1 MRSSEEIKQ
10 ELQKQ
15 LHLEI
20 VQEIDN
26 GEDSRPHIYK
36 VKENDESWFV
46 KVVEIPGRV
55 VANLSVL
62 SMAEKAA
69 IYQTLKL
76 DQKDPKYNELDMWW
90 RVRKSHEYGK
100 EYILGFYKHEFLR
113 WETKDMLGI
122 DLVLFMTEAECLVDR
137 LEKYSSNNPSKVE
150 DEATIFKIGMDICK
164 ALIAMESEGVYH
176 RDIKPGNIYFYN
188 GNYVLGDFGISV
200 SRNQK
205 RSSWTRQ
212 FTKSYCSPEQKNNW
226 GSDQRMDIY
235 SLGMV
240 LFELS
245 YPDWAEEYNESIC
258 CGKEQLPTIGGSK
271 KFDELNKI
279 IHKAC
284 RFRKEDRY
292 ANARKMLEALEAAVG
307 YDSNKT
313 EFPEDG
319 DPYSADDSSTQ
330 ISDIDDEMLWEA
342 GKFWYESSRAEGNR
356 FENFEIDERL
366 MSAAGRKK
374 DTEKLPIHVYDE
386 NNSKETLRLEDVI
399 SESERHHI
407 YLVGEGGIGKTTA
420 LYSIMEEAYKTGKP
434 YSTKIQSIPLFI
446 ELSKAPDEYKNVY
459 KEGHS
464 TFIRR
469 CIMIQVKAQM
479 SGTQFQLDRD
489 IFGMEENEVV
499 KPVEQLLNAPDAS
512 VQYVLL
518 LDGLNEVSVKRLK
531 ETRMSVMEMII
542 EEINQLKDKR
552 NYPKVKLILTGRSDE
567 RVVTEDIVRY
577 HLAGVQDVIG
587 YLQANHIEIAGMEE
601 NERLLDTLKN
611 PLFLKL
617 YCQISS
623 KDNIATPGEIFYAF
637 FNEHK
642 KNLGTYTVKSRI
654 EQIEQD
660 LRSMASVSGEKRID
674 AKMQYF
680 ILDFLLPEIGWY
692 MEKNNLYFLDLKVL
706 QTLICG
712 ILTGRKENDIC
723 GKNGKA
729 VFSEYDSGIGVGM
742 DTEQYAELLLRLGAT
757 ERESVKLIVDCCISS
772 FGILYKN
779 NSQFGFTHQHI
790 RDYFAAMRIINQMR
804 MALYVKDEKACMKD
818 FNDSLLSDDVAR
830 FIGEILGEYH
840 NIPEKKDTVWES
852 TVPQESGKRTMLT
865 DCLDLY
871 RNVFLE
877 DDEINYGVRNLLKII
892 YEARKTLAACDL
904 SKLDLRFCTLNNI
917 ELYDA
922 DFTGSLLQKET
933 LFPNG
938 HQGAVRNA
946 VFSPT
951 GEYIISGGDD
961 GCIKMWHTKTK
972 KYIKTIAKYPYRVNN
987 IGFSNDGRYFFA
999 ATSKKV
1005 DVMDALTFEV
1015 QHTFEGAYN
1024 AVFSPDSQLMAL
1036 EFRLRKVQIIEL
1048 ASFSCKGKLGYSL
1061 KTVHNGYASFNDIC
1075 FSPDSKKIAYINQSC
1090 VELWSIDN
1098 YKKIGTFEDSGMSFS
1113 VQFSSDG
1120 KYIAWGGVTGIITI
1134 CGSDPND
1141 LLSERRE
1148 IGDGSRLHDVLA
1160 VRFIMDDTSVIAG
1173 DSAGQMVISSVTD
1186 TENKDYENFHASIYN
1201 ITEFCSGENDYL
1213 TISCDGGLLYIL
1225 DMKKEKFFCISGSDT
1240 YINDIKYI
1248 SDNNQIMVVGIHD
1261 SKALIIE
1268 CTTKKCIGYFDNG
1281 EAGAIQ
1287 KIAYSQKANKIA
1299 VASITGN
1306 VSICNAN
1313 GFLCEKQYVAG
1324 DFLYGLSI
1332 VFDEKGRYI
1341 LSGSIDSSEVIIYD
1355 MQTDNIRVIDSP
1367 DCKNYS
1373 VAFYPDEKHVLTA
1386 GFRQCIQID
1395 VENQVENKRF
1405 CGYTDPYIETNLFDR
1420 LERHIMK
1427 KDLENHFAEYFEEHL
1442 ERRGHIESIVYRGD
1456 KQRLYLGTLRGYIEV
1471 LEANSNRCLALL
1483 KSGKYFINTLAISMD
1498 GALFTG
1504 ICKGDTDKI
1513 KIYDSETYE
1522 CLYVLPKMKGPKRTS
1537 IEFANGNQQIFVG
1550 DRSGMIEIWER
1561 KEQYEAAKE
1570 NYKNNRNIKTLYDK
1584 VSSWFYRKFMGDKD
1598 FYDYYLVKTIPFVS
1612 GLKFNGARFTNLHPK
1627 STLTESDLSI
1637 LDSYSAIVK

>member
-1 MRSSEEIKQ
+1 MRNSEEIKQ

-46 KVVEIPGRV
+46 KVVEMPGRV
-55 VANLSVL
+55 VANLSAL

-90 RVRKSHEYGK
+90 RVRKNNEYGK

-137 LEKYSSNNPSKVE
+137 LEKYSSNNPSKIE

-200 SRNQK
+200 SRNQR

-245 YPDWAEEYNESIC
+245 YSDWAEEYNESIC

-271 KFDELNKI
+271 KIDELNKI

-319 DPYSADDSSTQ
+319 NPYSADDSSTPM
-330 ISDIDDEMLWEA
+330 SDIDDEMLWEA

-374 DTEKLPIHVYDE
+374 DTERLPIHVYDE
-386 NNSKETLRLEDVI
+386 NNSKETLRLEDII
-399 SESERHHI
+399 SESESHHI

-420 LYSIMEEAYKTGKP
+420 LYSIMEDAYKTDKP

-469 CIMIQVKAQM
+469 CIMMQVKAQM

-489 IFGMEENEVV
+489 IFEMEENEVV
-499 KPVEQLLNAPDAS
+499 KPVEQLLNAPDAP

-577 HLAGVQDVIG
+577 HLIGVQDVIG
-587 YLQANHIEIAGMEE
+587 YLQANHIETVGMKE

-642 KNLGTYTVKSRI
+642 KTLGTYTVKSRI

-660 LRSMASVSGEKRID
+660 LRSMASVGGEKRID

-680 ILDFLLPEIGWY
+680 ILDFLLPEIGWH
-692 MEKNNLYFLDLKVL
+692 MEKNNLYFLDLEAL

-723 GKNGKA
+723 GKNGKE
-729 VFSEYDSGIGVGM
+729 VFNEYDSGIGMGM
-742 DTEQYAELLLRLGAT
+742 DTEQYAELLLRLGDT
-757 ERESVKLIVDCCISS
+757 EHESVKLIVDCCISA

-790 RDYFAAMRIINQMR
+790 RDYFAAMRSINQMR
-804 MALYVKDEKACMKD
+804 MTLYMKDEKACMGY

-840 NIPEKKDTVWES
+840 NIPEKKDDVWES
-852 TVPQESGKRTMLT
+852 TVPQERSKRTMLT

-877 DDEINYGVRNLLKII
+877 DDEINYGVRNLLKVI
-892 YEARKTLAACDL
+892 YEARKTLAASDL

-972 KYIKTIAKYPYRVNN
+972 KYIKTIVKYPYRVNN

-1005 DVMDALTFEV
+1005 DVMDAFTFEV

-1036 EFRLRKVQIIEL
+1036 EFQLRKVQIIEL
-1048 ASFSCKGKLGYSL
+1048 ASFSCKGKLGYNP
-1061 KTVHNGYASFNDIC
+1061 KIIHNGYESFNDIC
-1075 FSPDSKKIAYINQSC
+1075 FSPDSKKIAYINQHC
-1090 VELWSIDN
+1090 VELWSIIT
-1098 YKKIGTFEDSGMSFS
+1098 YKKIKTFKDIGTCFA

-1120 KYIAWGGVTGIITI
+1120 KYVAFGQIGKII
-1134 CGSDPND
+1134 
-1141 LLSERRE
+1141 
-1148 IGDGSRLHDVLA
+1148 IGKLDFNNSIPTLQELQEVNHDGSLHHIWSIK
-1160 VRFIMDDTSVIAG
+1160 FIMNDAYIVVGDEYGKVVIVSVANTEKELCRLQMIAEILNI
-1173 DSAGQMVISSVTD
+1173 SVSYNGQIMNLV
-1186 TENKDYENFHASIYN
+1186 
-1201 ITEFCSGENDYL
+1201 
-1213 TISCDGGLLYIL
+1213 
-1225 DMKKEKFFCISGSDT
+1225 ISGST
-1240 YINDIKYI
+1240 GFYIWDVKKKEHLWIKTTRELINEMNYVPEFNLMIVTGASNQVLIWDIE
-1248 SDNNQIMVVGIHD
+1248 
-1261 SKALIIE
+1261 L
-1268 CTTKKCIGYFDNG
+1268 KKCIGSFEIENELVPIRVIYSRKTK
-1281 EAGAIQ
+1281 
-1287 KIAYSQKANKIA
+1287 KIAFEKFEGIVFIWKLEDFS
-1299 VASITGN
+1299 
-1306 VSICNAN
+1306 
-1313 GFLCEKQYVAG
+1313 CEK
-1324 DFLYGLSI
+1324 LYTGMLISGI
-1332 VFDEKGRYI
+1332 NFDESGRYM
-1341 LSGSIDSSEVIIYD
+1341 VIASKNSKDLKIYD
-1355 MQTDNIRVIDSP
+1355 MKTGDMRVINSP
-1367 DCKNYS
+1367 DIWSYD
-1373 VAFYPDEKHVLTA
+1373 ATFFPDEKNILVIGT
-1386 GFRQCIQID
+1386 RQCTQIA
-1395 VENQVENKRF
+1395 VENQSQNKRIY
-1405 CGYTDPYIETNLFDR
+1405 GYSYPYVETNLFDQMEER
-1420 LERHIMK
+1420 YVKRYLEINFDMY
-1427 KDLENHFAEYFEEHL
+1427 LE
-1442 ERRGHIESIVYRGD
+1442 ERFRRIGHITSNLYCGD
-1456 KQRLYLGTLRGYIEV
+1456 REQLYLGTSQGYIEV

-1483 KSGKYFINTLAISMD
+1483 KCGKDWINSLAISTD
-1498 GALFTG
+1498 GQLFTG
-1504 ICKGDTDKI
+1504 ICKGNAAAV
-1513 KIYDSETYE
+1513 KIYNSATYE
-1522 CLYVLPKMKGPKRTS
+1522 YQYVVPKTKRTKITS
-1537 IEFANGNQQIFVG
+1537 IEFANGSQQIFVG
-1550 DRSGMIEIWER
+1550 DCSGTIEIWER

-1570 NYKNNRNIKTLYDK
+1570 NYKNSRNIKTLCGK
-1584 VSSWFYRKFMGDKD
+1584 ASSWLYRKFIGDKD
-1598 FYDYYLVKTIPFVS
+1598 FYDYYWVKTIPFVS
-1612 GLKFNGARFTNLHPK
+1612 GLKLNGARFANLHPK

>member
-1 MRSSEEIKQ
+1 MRNSEEIKQ

-36 VKENDESWFV
+36 VKEDGESWFV

-55 VANLSVL
+55 VANLSAL
-62 SMAEKAA
+62 STAEKAD
-69 IYQTLKL
+69 IYQELKL
-76 DQKDPKYNELDMWW
+76 DQRDPKYNELDMWW
-90 RVRKSHEYGK
+90 RVRKNNEYGK

-113 WETKDMLGI
+113 WETKDMLGV

-137 LEKYSSNNPSKVE
+137 LEKYSSNNPSKIE

-292 ANARKMLEALEAAVG
+292 ANAKKMLEALEEAVG

-319 DPYSADDSSTQ
+319 DPYSADDSSTPMF
-330 ISDIDDEMLWEA
+330 DIDDEMLWEA

-374 DTEKLPIHVYDE
+374 DTERLPICVYDE

-399 SESERHHI
+399 SESESHHI

-420 LYSIMEEAYKTGKP
+420 LYSIMEEAYKTDKP

-469 CIMIQVKAQM
+469 CIMMQVKAQM

-489 IFGMEENEVV
+489 IFEMEENEVV

-512 VQYVLL
+512 AQYVLL

-577 HLAGVQDVIG
+577 HLTGVQDVIG
-587 YLQANHIEIAGMEE
+587 YLQANHVETAGMKE
-601 NERLLDTLKN
+601 NKRLLDTLKN

-642 KNLGTYTVKSRI
+642 KTLGTYTVKSRI

-660 LRSMASVSGEKRID
+660 LRSMASVGGEKRID

-692 MEKNNLYFLDLKVL
+692 MEKNNLYFLDLEEL

-742 DTEQYAELLLRLGAT
+742 DTEQYAELLLRLDAT

-804 MALYVKDEKACMKD
+804 MALYVEDEKACMKD

-840 NIPEKKDTVWES
+840 NIPEKKDDVWES

-904 SKLDLRFCTLNNI
+904 SKLDLRFCALNDI

-922 DFTGSLLQKET
+922 DFTGSLLKKET
-933 LFPNG
+933 IFPNG
-938 HQGAVRNA
+938 HYLEVYNA

-951 GEYIISGGDD
+951 GEYIVSCGFDRSV
-961 GCIKMWHTKTK
+961 KMWHTKTG
-972 KYIKTIAKYPYRVNN
+972 KYIKTVAEYPEVRN
-987 IGFSNDGRYFFA
+987 IGFSNDGKYFFA
-999 ATSKKV
+999 ATFEKV
-1005 DVMDALTFEV
+1005 DVMDAATFKI
-1015 QHTFEGAYN
+1015 QHTFERAYN
-1024 AVFSPDSQLMAL
+1024 AVFGPNSELIAIVLDSEEIEILELPSLLSKGKIQLDSEERRIREPGEMCFDPDS
-1036 EFRLRKVQIIEL
+1036 RKL
-1048 ASFSCKGKLGYSL
+1048 
-1061 KTVHNGYASFNDIC
+1061 
-1075 FSPDSKKIAYINQSC
+1075 AYINKGY
-1090 VELWSIDN
+1090 I
-1098 YKKIGTFEDSGMSFS
+1098 KIWDINKRREIKNFEGPNEYRM
-1113 VQFSSDG
+1113 VQFSLSG
-1120 KYIAWGGVTGIITI
+1120 KYIVGGDDEGITI
-1134 CGSDPND
+1134 YKANSSALNSKIQRIEETDYGKFGRICS
-1141 LLSERRE
+1141 
-1148 IGDGSRLHDVLA
+1148 I
-1160 VRFIMDDTSVIAG
+1160 RFILNDKYIIVGDWDKAVVIQIE
-1173 DSAGQMVISSVTD
+1173 DMKMFLSCDCIQHSAYNISDFYNGQVVVSNDKGFYIWSIREKEFKCVA
-1186 TENKDYENFHASIYN
+1186 EVKDYGIE
-1201 ITEFCSGENDYL
+1201 
-1213 TISCDGGLLYIL
+1213 
-1225 DMKKEKFFCISGSDT
+1225 DMKYLVSHNFLIIVADK
-1240 YINDIKYI
+1240 
-1248 SDNNQIMVVGIHD
+1248 
-1261 SKALIIE
+1261 SKALIWSV
-1268 CTTKKCIGYFDNG
+1268 TQKKCIGRLENVTEMID
-1281 EAGAIQ
+1281 
-1287 KIAYSQKANKIA
+1287 KIAYSEVTQKIA
-1299 VASITGN
+1299 IVCNEILSIYN
-1306 VSICNAN
+1306 FN
-1313 GFLCEKQYVAG
+1313 GFQLEKIYTECN
-1324 DFLYGLSI
+1324 LE
-1332 VFDEKGRYI
+1332 VFDIQFDESGKYLLLLEEKNQI
-1341 LSGSIDSSEVIIYD
+1341 KIYD
-1355 MQTDNIRVIDSP
+1355 
-1367 DCKNYS
+1367 
-1373 VAFYPDEKHVLTA
+1373 
-1386 GFRQCIQID
+1386 
-1395 VENQVENKRF
+1395 
-1405 CGYTDPYIETNLFDR
+1405 IETNKMQ
-1420 LERHIMK
+1420 II
-1427 KDLENHFAEYFEEHL
+1427 DLPESTYLPGPISGKIVPFTNEKSMLVENGDWFQVNMNRENDIKFLNEYLYINDKENIKEKSL
-1442 ERRGHIESIVYRGD
+1442 YPSIVYSKTRQ
-1456 KQRLYLGTLRGYIEV
+1456 KLYLGTFEGYIQV
-1471 LEANSNRCLALL
+1471 FDVIKKQFVAKIKCAKKRIIKRLELSPDEKYLMVIIDGDVER
-1483 KSGKYFINTLAISMD
+1483 KSVYIFKPEGE
-1498 GALFTG
+1498 
-1504 ICKGDTDKI
+1504 KI
-1513 KIYDSETYE
+1513 KIYNLETLKCE
-1522 CLYVLPKMKGPKRTS
+1522 SVLPNIVADKRR
-1537 IEFANGNQQIFVG
+1537 IAKFVDNNRQIWVG
-1550 DRSGMIEIWER
+1550 DGSMGIIEIWER
-1561 KEQYEAAKE
+1561 KEQYEWAQE
-1570 NYKNNRNIKTLYDK
+1570 YYKNNRSIRNLCGKIC
-1584 VSSWFYRKFMGDKD
+1584 SWVYKMVKGAS
-1598 FYDYYLVKTIPFVS
+1598 YDYYPVKVVPFIR
-1612 GLKFNGARFTNLHPK
+1612 GLKFNGAHFTNLHPK
-1627 STLTESDLSI
+1627 STLTESDLNI

>member
-15 LHLEI
+15 IHLEI

-55 VANLSVL
+55 VENLSSL
-62 SMAEKAA
+62 STDEKAA

-90 RVRKSHEYGK
+90 RVRKNHEYGK

-226 GSDQRMDIY
+226 SSDQRMDIY

-258 CGKEQLPTIGGSK
+258 CGKEQLPTIGGTK

-330 ISDIDDEMLWEA
+330 TSDIDDEMLWET

-366 MSAAGRKK
+366 MSVAGRKK
-374 DTEKLPIHVYDE
+374 DIERLPIRVYDE
-386 NNSKETLRLEDVI
+386 NNSEETLRLEDII
-399 SESERHHI
+399 SESESHHI

-420 LYSIMEEAYKTGKP
+420 LYSIMEEAYKTDKP

-489 IFGMEENEVV
+489 IFEMEENEVV
-499 KPVEQLLNAPDAS
+499 KPVEQLLNAPDAP

-567 RVVTEDIVRY
+567 RVVTEDIIRY
-577 HLAGVQDVIG
+577 HLNGVQDVIG
-587 YLQANHIEIAGMEE
+587 YLQANHIEIAGMKE

-654 EQIEQD
+654 KQIEQD
-660 LRSMASVSGEKRID
+660 LRSMASVGGEKRID

-692 MEKNNLYFLDLKVL
+692 MEKNNLYFLDLEEL

-742 DTEQYAELLLRLGAT
+742 DTEQYAELLLKLGAT
-757 ERESVKLIVDCCISS
+757 KRESAKLIVDCCISS

-840 NIPEKKDTVWES
+840 NNPEKKDDIWET

-871 RNVFLE
+871 RNVFFE
-877 DDEINYGVRNLLKII
+877 DDEINYGIRNLLKII

-904 SKLDLRFCTLNNI
+904 SKLDLRFCALNDI
-917 ELYDA
+917 ELYDV

-938 HQGAVRNA
+938 HQGAVRN
-946 VFSPT
+946 VIFSPN
-951 GEYIISGGDD
+951 GEYMISCGED
-961 GCIKMWHTKTK
+961 GYIKMWHTKTK
-972 KYIKTIAKYPYRVNN
+972 KYIKTLLKYSYPVNN
-987 IGFSNDGRYFFA
+987 IGFSNDGQFFFA
-999 ATSKKV
+999 ATKERVELMNAITFKV
-1005 DVMDALTFEV
+1005 E
-1015 QHTFEGAYN
+1015 HTFLNASN
-1024 AVFSPDSQLMAL
+1024 AVFSPDSELLAL
-1036 EFRLRKVQIIEL
+1036 VLDSAKIKILEL
-1048 ASFSCKGKLGYSL
+1048 KSLSCKEILKIDYKTFQYEYFIRTNKL
-1061 KTVHNGYASFNDIC
+1061 C
-1075 FSPDSKKIAYINQSC
+1075 FSSDSKKIFYIDKECIKIWDSNRQKITAFEHSQTCTVVQASCQKNYIICGDIDGVTIYKVDSDNSVSEVRRIEQTNYGKFKFVCCIHFIWNDRYIVVGDSEKIVLISLLEENVKGFSTCYYINGALNISKLYNEQLIVSC
-1090 VELWSIDN
+1090 GNGAFYIWNINE
-1098 YKKIGTFEDSGMSFS
+1098 KKNKFNCVKEAIKAG
-1113 VQFSSDG
+1113 VSDL
-1120 KYIAWGGVTGIITI
+1120 KCVA
-1134 CGSDPND
+1134 NNK
-1141 LLSERRE
+1141 
-1148 IGDGSRLHDVLA
+1148 
-1160 VRFIMDDTSVIAG
+1160 FVIVAR
-1173 DSAGQMVISSVTD
+1173 TN
-1186 TENKDYENFHASIYN
+1186 E
-1201 ITEFCSGENDYL
+1201 
-1213 TISCDGGLLYIL
+1213 
-1225 DMKKEKFFCISGSDT
+1225 
-1240 YINDIKYI
+1240 
-1248 SDNNQIMVVGIHD
+1248 
-1261 SKALIIE
+1261 ALIWSSE
-1268 CTTKKCIGYFDNG
+1268 QKKCIGKFENI
-1281 EAGAIQ
+1281 EEMIE
-1287 KIAYSQKANKIA
+1287 KIAYRGEKIAFVSREGSIYLCDLINEKVEKIYKEDNISVSNIEFDESGRYLVMNAIWENKIKRYDLK
-1299 VASITGN
+1299 TGEMKIIEIPFWT
-1306 VSICNAN
+1306 VIGGNAMF
-1313 GFLCEKQYVAG
+1313 FL
-1324 DFLYGLSI
+1324 
-1332 VFDEKGRYI
+1332 DEKNI
-1341 LSGSIDSSEVIIYD
+1341 LINSNEGWH
-1355 MQTDNIRVIDSP
+1355 Q
-1367 DCKNYS
+1367 
-1373 VAFYPDEKHVLTA
+1373 
-1386 GFRQCIQID
+1386 IQID
-1395 VENQVENKRF
+1395 GDDNKEIKMLSEYLYGSENIEKNKNIIVVLKH
-1405 CGYTDPYIETNLFDR
+1405 GKKLYISTDE
-1420 LERHIMK
+1420 
-1427 KDLENHFAEYFEEHL
+1427 
-1442 ERRGHIESIVYRGD
+1442 
-1456 KQRLYLGTLRGYIEV
+1456 GYIEIFDMEQKKFV
-1471 LEANSNRCLALL
+1471 
-1483 KSGKYFINTLAISMD
+1483 T
-1498 GALFTG
+1498 
-1504 ICKGDTDKI
+1504 KI
-1513 KIYDSETYE
+1513 KCAERNSYAYLLTLTSDEKYLLAAIREKKRRSVIQSEEKENVEVFNLTTLKCENILNY
-1522 CLYVLPKMKGPKRTS
+1522 KGFSRNCMEITNDNK
-1537 IEFANGNQQIFVG
+1537 QIWIGTNEGIV
-1550 DRSGMIEIWER
+1550 EIWEKKKNIDRNR
-1561 KEQYEAAKE
+1561 K
-1570 NYKNNRNIKTLYDK
+1570 NIKMVCKNIGNWLYK
-1584 VSSWFYRKFMGDKD
+1584 KIMNSGDSC
-1598 FYDYYLVKTIPFVS
+1598 DYYLEKTVPFIR
-1612 GLKFNGARFTNLHPK
+1612 GLKIKGAHFEELHPK
-1627 STLTESDLSI
+1627 STLQEKELRI
-1637 LDSYSAIVK
+1637 LENYNAIVK

>member
-1 MRSSEEIKQ
+1 MRNSEEIKQ

-46 KVVEIPGRV
+46 KVVEISGKV
-55 VANLSVL
+55 VANLSSL

-69 IYQTLKL
+69 IYQELKL

-90 RVRKSHEYGK
+90 RVRKNHKYGK

-113 WETKDMLGI
+113 WETEDTLGV

-137 LEKYSSNNPSKVE
+137 LEKYSSNNPSKIE

-164 ALIAMESEGVYH
+164 ALIAMESEGEYH
-176 RDIKPGNIYFYN
+176 RDVKPGNIYFYN

-245 YPDWAEEYNESIC
+245 YPDWAEEYNASIC
-258 CGKEQLPTIGGSK
+258 CGKEQLPTICGSK
-271 KFDELNKI
+271 KLDELNKI

-292 ANARKMLEALEAAVG
+292 PNARKMLEALEAAAG
-307 YDSNKT
+307 YDNDKT
-313 EFPEDG
+313 EFAENG
-319 DPYSADDSSTQ
+319 DPYSADDSLTQ
-330 ISDIDDEMLWEA
+330 ISDIDDDMLWEA

-356 FENFEIDERL
+356 FEHFEIDERL

-374 DTEKLPIHVYDE
+374 GTERLPIHVYDE
-386 NNSKETLRLEDVI
+386 NNSEETLRLEDVI
-399 SESERHHI
+399 SESESHHI

-420 LYSIMEEAYKTGKP
+420 LYSIMEEAYQTDKP

-469 CIMIQVKAQM
+469 CIMMQVKAQM

-489 IFGMEENEVV
+489 IFEMEENEVV
-499 KPVEQLLNAPDAS
+499 KPVEQLLNAPDAP

-542 EEINQLKDKR
+542 EEINRLKDKR
-552 NYPKVKLILTGRSDE
+552 NYPKVKLFLTGRSDE

-577 HLAGVQDVIG
+577 HLTGVQDVIG
-587 YLQANHIEIAGMEE
+587 YLQANHIETDSVKG

-642 KNLGTYTVKSRI
+642 KTLGTYTVKSRI

-660 LRSMASVSGEKRID
+660 LRSMASVGGEKRID

-692 MEKNNLYFLDLKVL
+692 MEKNNLYFLDLEEF
-706 QTLICG
+706 QTIICG
-712 ILTGRKENDIC
+712 ILTGQKENDIC
-723 GKNGKA
+723 GKNGKV

-757 ERESVKLIVDCCISS
+757 ERESVKMIVNCCISS

-779 NSQFGFTHQHI
+779 NSHFGFTHQHI

-852 TVPQESGKRTMLT
+852 TVPQKSGKRTMLT

-904 SKLDLRFCTLNNI
+904 SKLDLRFCTLNDI

-933 LFPNG
+933 IFPNG

-972 KYIKTIAKYPYRVNN
+972 KYIKTIVKYPYRVNN

-1005 DVMDALTFEV
+1005 DVMDAFTFEV

-1036 EFRLRKVQIIEL
+1036 EFYLRKVQIIEMM
-1048 ASFSCKGKLGYSL
+1048 SFSRRQELGYIFG
-1061 KTVHNGYASFNDIC
+1061 TIVVEGDEGFNDIC
-1075 FSPDSKKIAYINQSC
+1075 FSPDGKRIAYINRGK
-1090 VELWSIDN
+1090 VELWDIKQN
-1098 YKKIGTFEDSGMSFS
+1098 KKIRTFEQSGMPCCT
-1113 VQFSSDG
+1113 VQFSLSG
-1120 KYIAWGGVTGIITI
+1120 KYLACGKYGEVIIYELEE
-1134 CGSDPND
+1134 ND
-1141 LLSERRE
+1141 LTSALQE
-1148 IGDGSRLHDVLA
+1148 IRISNGELHDIWAINFIMNDAYVAVGDGYGETVIFSMMNTEEESCRLKTVS
-1160 VRFIMDDTSVIAG
+1160 SVHNISVFYNG
-1173 DSAGQMVISSVTD
+1173 EIVNLVISCNNGFYIWD
-1186 TENKDYENFHASIYN
+1186 TKKKEY
-1201 ITEFCSGENDYL
+1201 
-1213 TISCDGGLLYIL
+1213 LYIECAGEYIQ
-1225 DMKKEKFFCISGSDT
+1225 DM
-1240 YINDIKYI
+1240 KYI
-1248 SDNNQIMVVGIHD
+1248 SELDLMIVVGAGNQ
-1261 SKALIIE
+1261 SLIWDM
-1268 CTTKKCIGYFDNG
+1268 KRQKCRGYFENK
-1281 EAGAIQ
+1281 AGSS
-1287 KIAYSQKANKIA
+1287 KIAYSEKTKKLALALIKGGIA
-1299 VASITGN
+1299 IWNLNDFSCKELPTEKLVLT
-1306 VSICNAN
+1306 IC
-1313 GFLCEKQYVAG
+1313 
-1324 DFLYGLSI
+1324 
-1332 VFDEKGRYI
+1332 FDEEGKYLLVSLRDNKEI
-1341 LSGSIDSSEVIIYD
+1341 KIYD
-1355 MQTDNIRVIDSP
+1355 MQTDDIQVINSP
-1367 DCKNYS
+1367 YS
-1373 VAFYPDEKHVLTA
+1373 NSYSAVFYPDEKHILMADFNECT
-1386 GFRQCIQID
+1386 QIA
-1395 VENQVENKRF
+1395 VEN
-1405 CGYTDPYIETNLFDR
+1405 G
-1420 LERHIMK
+1420 
-1427 KDLENHFAEYFEEHL
+1427 FAELFEEYS
-1442 ERRGHIESIVYRGD
+1442 EQRGHIESIVYRGD

-1471 LEANSNRCLALL
+1471 LEAGSNRCLALL
-1483 KSGKYFINTLAISMD
+1483 KSGKDFINTLAISMD

-1522 CLYVLPKMKGPKRTS
+1522 CQYVLPKTKGSKRTS

-1584 VSSWFYRKFMGDKD
+1584 VSSWVYRKFMGDKD

-1612 GLKFNGARFTNLHPK
+1612 GLKLNGARFADLHPK
-1627 STLTESDLSI
+1627 STLTESDLNI
-1637 LDSYSAIVK
+1637 FDSYSAIVK

>member
-1 MRSSEEIKQ
+1 MRNSEEIKQ

-46 KVVEIPGRV
+46 KVIEIPGRI
-55 VANLSVL
+55 VANLSFL
-62 SMAEKAA
+62 STDEKAA

-90 RVRKSHEYGK
+90 RVRKNNEYGK

-113 WETKDMLGI
+113 WETKDMLGV

-137 LEKYSSNNPSKVE
+137 LEKYSSNNPSKIE

-164 ALIAMESEGVYH
+164 ALIAMESEGEYH

-271 KFDELNKI
+271 KFDDLNKI

-292 ANARKMLEALEAAVG
+292 ANAKKMLEALEEAVG

-313 EFPEDG
+313 EFPEEG
-319 DPYSADDSSTQ
+319 DPYSADDSSTPMF
-330 ISDIDDEMLWEA
+330 DIDDEMLWEA

-374 DTEKLPIHVYDE
+374 DTERLPIHVYDE

-399 SESERHHI
+399 SESESHHI

-420 LYSIMEEAYKTGKP
+420 LYSIMEEAYKTDKL

-469 CIMIQVKAQM
+469 CIMMQVKAQM

-489 IFGMEENEVV
+489 IFEMEENEVV
-499 KPVEQLLNAPDAS
+499 KPVEQLLNAPDTS

-577 HLAGVQDVIG
+577 HLTGVQDVIG
-587 YLQANHIEIAGMEE
+587 YLQANHIEPAGMKK

-623 KDNIATPGEIFYAF
+623 KDDIATPGEIFYAF

-660 LRSMASVSGEKRID
+660 LRSMASVGGEKRID

-692 MEKNNLYFLDLKVL
+692 MEKNNLYFLDLEAL

-742 DTEQYAELLLRLGAT
+742 DTEQYAELLLRLGDT
-757 ERESVKLIVDCCISS
+757 EHESVKLIVNCCISS

-804 MALYVKDEKACMKD
+804 MALYMKDENACMKD

-840 NIPEKKDTVWES
+840 NIPEKKDDVWES

-871 RNVFLE
+871 RNVFWE
-877 DDEINYGVRNLLKII
+877 DDEINYGVRNLLKVI

-904 SKLDLRFCTLNNI
+904 SKLDLRFCALNDI

-938 HQGAVRNA
+938 HQDAVRNA

-972 KYIKTIAKYPYRVNN
+972 KYIKTIVKYPYRINN

-1005 DVMDALTFEV
+1005 DVMDAFTFEV

-1036 EFRLRKVQIIEL
+1036 EFPLRKVQIIKL
-1048 ASFSCKGKLGYSL
+1048 ASFSSKGELGDNL
-1061 KTVHNGYASFNDIC
+1061 NIVHDDYESFNDIC
-1075 FSPDSKKIAYINQSC
+1075 FSPDSKKIAYINQNC
-1090 VELWSIDN
+1090 VELWSTDN
-1098 YKKIGTFEDSGMSFS
+1098 CKKIGIFEESEGSYA

-1120 KYIAWGGVTGIITI
+1120 KHIVWGDIDGRITI
-1134 CGSDPND
+1134 CKSNPNN
-1141 LLSERRE
+1141 S
-1148 IGDGSRLHDVLA
+1148 SSVRLQTGAESSTQYGILT
-1160 VRFIMDDTSVIAG
+1160 VRFIMDDKFVIAG
-1173 DSAGQMVISSVTD
+1173 CEDGHMAIFSVAD
-1186 TENKDYENFHASIYN
+1186 AEKEKYERNIYVNIYN
-1201 ITEFCSGENDYL
+1201 ISEFSDGENYYL
-1213 TISCDGGLLYIL
+1213 TVSCEGGLFYIW
-1225 DMKKEKFFCISGSDT
+1225 DMKKKEFFCINGT
-1240 YINDIKYI
+1240 VTGIKDIKYI
-1248 SDNNQIMVVGIHD
+1248 SDNNQVVVAGID
-1261 SKALIIE
+1261 RKALIIE
-1268 CTTKKCIGYFDNG
+1268 CTTKKCVGYVDNG
-1281 EAGAIQ
+1281 EGGIIH

-1299 VASITGN
+1299 VTSITGN
-1306 VSICNAN
+1306 VSIYNAN
-1313 GFLCEKQYVAG
+1313 NFSCEKQYVAG
-1324 DFLYGLSI
+1324 DFLYGSSI
-1332 VFDEKGRYI
+1332 AFDEDGRRI
-1341 LSGSIDSSEVIIYD
+1341 LSSSKRSSEIKIYD
-1355 MQTDNIRVIDSP
+1355 MQTGNIRKINSP
-1367 DCKNYS
+1367 NYRNNS
-1373 VAFYPDEKHVLTA
+1373 TVFYPDEKYILTA
-1386 GFRQCIQID
+1386 GQEWCIQIN
-1395 VENQVENKRF
+1395 VEKEMEKKRF
-1405 CGYTDPYIETNLFDR
+1405 YGYTNPYVETNLLDR
-1420 LERHIMK
+1420 LERCIMK
-1427 KDLENHFAEYFEEHL
+1427 KELEENFDGYFKEHL
-1442 ERRGHIESIVYRGD
+1442 EQRGHIETIVYRGD
-1456 KQRLYLGTLRGYIEV
+1456 KQRLYLGTSLGYIEV

-1483 KSGKYFINTLAISMD
+1483 KSDYYIGILAISAD
-1498 GALFTG
+1498 GELFTG
-1504 ICKGDTDKI
+1504 LNGINTNKI
-1513 KIYDSETYE
+1513 KIYDSTTYE
-1522 CLYVLPKMKGPKRTS
+1522 CKYVLPKMKGSKRTS
-1537 IEFANGNQQIFVG
+1537 IEFANGNRQIFVG
-1550 DRSGMIEIWER
+1550 NRSGMIEIWER

-1584 VSSWFYRKFMGDKD
+1584 ASSWFYRKFMGDKD
-1598 FYDYYLVKTIPFVS
+1598 FYNYYLVKTIPFVS
-1612 GLKFNGARFTNLHPK
+1612 GLKLNGARFADLHPK
-1627 STLTESDLSI
+1627 STLTESDLNI